1 MRKAYWE
8 NGKLLYKDLSE
19 EEIAKHNEMQ
29 EEYERE
35 KALLPPT
42 ETERL
47 EILENA
53 FLEFVGVVLN
63 G

>member
-1 MRKAYWE
+1 MAK
-8 NGKLLYKDLSE
+8 KLINNTIIEFEYTE
-19 EEIAKHNEMQ
+19 EEIAEQNAMQ
-29 EEYERE
+29 EEFE
-35 KALLPPT
+35 KEQALLPPT

-53 FLEFVGVVLN
+53 FLEFVEVVLN